1 MNVTPCW
8 YFQFGSREKA
18 DMTTDRETIAHGIIV
33 ELASTTGQFG
43 STLAAALGLPKK
55 EVNSVLYA
63 DTRFVRSADEKPR
76 WYLAGQ
82 NVAQ

>member
-1 MNVTPCW
+1 MSLPAGILQCR
-8 YFQFGSREKA
+8 SREKA
-18 DMTTDRETIAHGIIV
+18 DMTTDRETIARGIIV
-33 ELASTTGQFG
+33 ELTSTTGQFG

-55 EVNSVLYA
+55 EVNAGLYA
-63 DTRFVRSADEKPR
+63 DPRFVRSDDVKPR